1 MKEYGCQKWQNVS
14 HSGYETGRQFSNE
27 NEFAGGS
34 AMNFNEAALKLHEE
48 HHGKIE
54 VVSKVPVKT
63 RDDLSTAYTPGVAE
77 PCRKIH
83 DNKKDVYKYTAKGNL
98 VAVVSDGTAVLGL
111 GNIGPEAAMPVME
124 GKAVLFKEFG
134 GVDAFPICLDTTDT
148 EEIIKAVKYIAPCFG
163 GINLEDI
170 ASPKCFEVEARLE
183 KELDIP
189 VFHDDQHGTA
199 IVVLAGIIN
208 SLRLTGKKKEDCKVV
223 VNGAG
228 SAGVA
233 ITKLLLTYGF
243 THVTMCD
250 RLGIIGKDYP
260 NLNWMQQK
268 MTEVTN
274 LENAKGTLADA
285 LKGADIFVGVSAP
298 NIVTAEMVSSMN
310 KDSILFA
317 MANPVPEIMP
327 DVAKAAGARVVG
339 TGRSDF
345 PNQINNV
352 VAFPGIFKGALEG
365 RAAQITEEMK
375 LAAAEALAGLV
386 SDEELN
392 DDFIMPEAFD
402 PRVAAVVS
410 EAVKSHI

>member
-1 MKEYGCQKWQNVS
+1 MSAIEQALEMHEKWN
-14 HSGYETGRQFSNE
+14 
-27 NEFAGGS
+27 
-34 AMNFNEAALKLHEE
+34 
-48 HHGKIE
+48 GKIE
-54 VVSKVPVKT
+54 TTAKSHVNS
-63 RDDLSTAYTPGVAE
+63 REDLAIAYTPGVAE
-77 PCRKIH
+77 PCKVIA
-83 DNKKDVYKYTAKGNL
+83 KDPDAAYKYTMKANTI
-98 VAVVSDGTAVLGL
+98 AVVSDGSAVLGL
-111 GNIGPEAAMPVME
+111 GNIGAKAAMPVME

-134 GVDAFPICLDTTDT
+134 GVNAVPICLDTQDT
-148 EEIIKAVKYIAPCFG
+148 EEIIKTVVNIAPAFG

-170 ASPKCFEVEARLE
+170 SAPRCFEIESRL
-183 KELDIP
+183 KELLDIP

-310 KDSILFA
+310 KDAILFA

>member
-1 MKEYGCQKWQNVS
+1 MTTNEKALMMHEKWN
-14 HSGYETGRQFSNE
+14 GKLET
-27 NEFAGGS
+27 
-34 AMNFNEAALKLHEE
+34 
-48 HHGKIE
+48 
-54 VVSKVPVKT
+54 VSKTPVKT
-63 RDDLSTAYTPGVAE
+63 REDLAIAYTPGVAE
-77 PCRKIH
+77 PCKVIA
-83 DNKKDVYKYTAKGNL
+83 KDKEEAYKYTMKANT
-98 VAVVSDGTAVLGL
+98 VAVVSDGSAVLGL
-111 GNIGPEAAMPVME
+111 GNIGPYAAMPVME

-134 GVDAFPICLDTTDT
+134 GVNAVPICLDTQDT
-148 EEIIKAVKYIAPCFG
+148 EEIIKAVTWMAPGFG

-170 ASPKCFEVEARLE
+170 SAPRCFEIEERL
-183 KELDIP
+183 KATLDIP

-208 SLRLTGKKKEDCKVV
+208 ALKVVGKKKEDCKVV

-243 THVTMCD
+243 PNIIMCD
-250 RLGIIGKDYP
+250 KVGIVSKNTEG
-260 NLNWMQQK
+260 LNWMQQK

-274 LENAKGTLADA
+274 LKNETGTLADA

-298 NIVTAEMVSSMN
+298 NIVTPEMVASMN
-310 KDSILFA
+310 HDSILFA

-345 PNQINNV
+345 PNQVNNV

-375 LAAAEALAGLV
+375 LAAAEAIAGLV
-386 SDEELN
+386 PPEELSEDN
-392 DDFIMPEAFD
+392 IMPEAFN
-402 PRVAAVVS
+402 PKVAELVA
-410 EAVKSHI
+410 EAVKSHIRHE